1 MTNNNN
7 QQNQNPSSP
16 FTRTNTNPAN
26 ANNNQN
32 NNTASRFGG
41 SRFGN
46 ANAANANN
54 NQNNNAGSRLGN
66 ANANTANANNNQ
78 NNNSTSPFAA
88 GSRLNRFGQQAIYW
102 TVAPLTECAIRI
114 SLDGLGDPFHR
125 LLGTPLNVEY
135 GKPEKV
141 VAALQSDKDLLEQL
155 SKVLD
160 EAWEAYQFKGA
171 ALLFPWDED
180 VRKAYS
186 QPVYPNDNIPDN
198 PNPNNPNDPNN
209 QNTFDDDAEWLDTL
223 ADNQK
228 SNVKCLRAI
237 DLAFVLNILARSR
250 ANVVVGNTPLALEP
264 GFLTQT
270 VVCDDPRIVALAR
283 ATGCIDENW

>member
-7 QQNQNPSSP
+7 QQNQNSNP
-16 FTRTNTNPAN
+16 FQRTV
-26 ANNNQN
+26 NNNN
-32 NNTASRFGG
+32 
-41 SRFGN
+41 
-46 ANAANANN
+46 ANANN
-54 NQNNNAGSRLGN
+54 NQNNNAAQRFGTANNNN
-66 ANANTANANNNQ
+66 ANANQQ
-78 NNNSTSPFAA
+78 NNNGTAPFGS
-88 GSRLNRFGQQAIYW
+88 GSRLNRFGQQTIYW
-102 TVAPLTECAIRI
+102 TVAPLTNAVIRI

-141 VAALQSDKDLLEQL
+141 VAALQSDKDLMEQL

-160 EAWEAYQFKGA
+160 EAWESYGFKGA

-180 VRKAYS
+180 VKKAYS
-186 QPVYPNDNIPDN
+186 QPIYPNDSQPDSTN
-198 PNPNNPNDPNN
+198 QNNPNDPNN
-209 QNTFDDDAEWLDTL
+209 QNTYDDDADWLDPVT
-223 ADNQK
+223 DNHK
-228 SNVKCLRAI
+228 SNVTCLRAI

-264 GFLTQT
+264 GFLNQT